1 LLCGLGG
8 IYAEALRDVC
18 IWPVPVPR
26 EAIAAKLAHS
36 SLGRV
41 LSSPRWQHQ
50 AATKAFIDLLLAL
63 QTLAITCGDQ
73 LEAVDINPVMLGAAG
88 AIAVDALVVPR
99 A

>member
-1 LLCGLGG
+1 MPS
-8 IYAEALRDVC
+8 RS
-18 IWPVPVPR
+18 
-26 EAIAAKLAHS
+26 KLAHS

-41 LSSPRWQHQ
+41 LASPRWQHPD
-50 AATKAFIDLLLAL
+50 AARALIDLLLAL
-63 QTLAITCGDQ
+63 QDLAVALGDR